1 MSAPKTDGQAVIKPS
16 VLAVLAAALLA
27 CACVPAFARAD
38 GDDAIRSIEQGL
50 RPAVAL
56 EGKPVPTTPLIEE
69 MRRLH
74 VPGVSIAVIRDGK
87 IAWARGYGVA
97 TKDGPAVTPETLFQA
112 ASISKPVT
120 ALAALRMVE
129 AHQLSLDADINTALT
144 SWKLPPGPGGAHATL
159 RQLLSHTAGTT
170 VHGFPG
176 YAQNVPVPTLVQ
188 VLDGAPPANT
198 SPVRIDSPPGTA
210 WNYSGGGYIV
220 VQQAMIDRGGK
231 PFADL
236 LAETVLAPLGMKDSS
251 FAQPLP
257 AALASRAAMPHDGK
271 GEPYP
276 GGAYTYPELAAAGL
290 WATPSDLARF
300 ILGVQR
306 NADEKG
312 QALLSHA
319 MMRTML
325 QPVKNGY
332 ALGFGNEGSGPSR
345 SFGHGGSNMG
355 YQDLLFAYLEH
366 GDGLVVMTNGEGG
379 NDLAQGIL
387 RAAAFAYHWPSN
399 QTTSRKAVALSPA
412 RRKALTGKYDIQ
424 GLGSFDILDQDGQ
437 LMISLRE
444 GGIEPLYAASPTK
457 LFLLSRGIE
466 LGMAKDGSP
475 AGRLR
480 SGSFDVPFKPAGKAA
495 KH

>member
-1 MSAPKTDGQAVIKPS
+1 MSASKTDGQAVMNVP
-16 VLAVLAAALLA
+16 VLAVLTATLLA
-27 CACVPAFARAD
+27 CASAPAYAD
-38 GDDAIRSIEQGL
+38 DADAIRRIEQGL

-56 EGKPVPTTPLIEE
+56 EGKPVPATPLLEE

-97 TKDGPAVTPETLFQA
+97 AKDGPAVTPETLFQA

-129 AHQLSLDADINTALT
+129 AKQLSLDADINSALT
-144 SWKLPPGPGGAHATL
+144 SWKLPPGPGGTHATL

-176 YAQNVPVPTLVQ
+176 YAHDAAVPNLVQ
-188 VLDGAPPANT
+188 VLDGAAPANT
-198 SPVRIDSPPGTA
+198 KPVRIENAPGRA
-210 WNYSGGGYIV
+210 WNYSGGGYTI
-220 VQQAMIDRGGK
+220 VQQAMIDRSGK
-231 PFADL
+231 PFAEL

-257 AALASRAAMPHDGK
+257 AALAPRAAMPHDGK

-290 WATPSDLARF
+290 WTTPSDLARF
-300 ILGVQR
+300 VLGVQR
-306 NADEKG
+306 NADDKG
-312 QALLSHA
+312 QALLSPA

-325 QPVKNGY
+325 QSVKNGY
-332 ALGFGNEGSGPSR
+332 ALGFGIEGKGPAL

-355 YQDLLFAYLEH
+355 YQDALFAYIGH
-366 GDGLVVMTNGEGG
+366 GDGVVVMTNGDGG

-387 RAAAFAYHWPSN
+387 RATAFEYHWPSN
-399 QTTSRKAVALSPA
+399 QTTIRKAVALSPA
-412 RRKALTGKYDIQ
+412 RRKALIGKYEIQ
-424 GLGSFDILDQDGQ
+424 GLGSFEILEQDGQ

-444 GGIEPLYAASPTK
+444 GAQEPLYAASPTL
-457 LFLLSRGIE
+457 LFLLSREIE
-466 LGMAKDGSP
+466 LRMAKDGSP
-475 AGRLR
+475 AGRLV
-480 SGSFDVPFKPAGKAA
+480 SGSFDVQFKRVSKAA
-495 KH
+495 AH